1 MPVIP
6 YATFGFRMKQSVILV
21 LGNPRDAKLAYLER
35 LPEGTSLAVGETP
48 EAFANLAPEADV
60 IMLWWPPPRLLEQVL
75 AMAPRV
81 RWIHSPAAGLDG
93 VLSPAVAASPA
104 VLTNGRGVFSQSLG
118 EFALAAILFFAKDL
132 RRMVRSQQAGRWDP
146 FDVGEIRFQTVGI
159 VGYGDIGRACAQR
172 AKAFGMRVLGLRK
185 RPEESQGD
193 PWADQVYG
201 LNQLET
207 MLPECDY
214 VIAAAPLTP
223 ETRGMI
229 GDAAFASMK
238 PDAVLINV
246 GRGPVVD
253 EAALIR
259 ALGSGRIR
267 GAALD
272 VFAVEPLPAGHP
284 FYRLENVLLSPHC
297 ADHTRDW
304 LDQAMLFFLEN
315 FARYRSGQPLQ
326 NVVDKQRGY

>member
-1 MPVIP
+1 
-6 YATFGFRMKQSVILV
+6 MKPNVLLV
-21 LGNPRDAKLAYLER
+21 LADPRDAKLAYLER
-35 LPEGTSLAVGETP
+35 LPDGMSMAVGNTP
-48 EAFANLAPEADV
+48 DAFRNLAPDADA
-60 IMLWWPPPRLLEQVL
+60 ILLWWPPRGLLDQVL
-75 AMAPRV
+75 AMTPRV

-93 VLSPAVAASPA
+93 LLSPAVMASPA
-104 VLTNGRGVFSQSLG
+104 TLTNGRGVFSQSLG

-146 FDVGEIRFQTVGI
+146 FDVDEIRFQTLGI

-185 RPEESQGD
+185 RPAESQGD

-201 LNQLET
+201 LSQLEE
-207 MLPECDY
+207 MLPLCDY

-229 GDAAFASMK
+229 GDAAFAVMK
-238 PDAVLINV
+238 PEAVLINV

-253 EAALIR
+253 EAALAR
-259 ALGSGRIR
+259 ALESGRIR

-272 VFAVEPLPAGHP
+272 VFEVEPLPAGHP

-304 LDQAMLFFLEN
+304 LDQAMLFFLDN
-315 FARYRSGQPLQ
+315 FARYRAGQPLL
-326 NVVDKQRGY
+326 NIVDKQRGY

>member
-1 MPVIP
+1 
-6 YATFGFRMKQSVILV
+6 MKQSVLLA
-21 LGNPRDAKLAYLER
+21 LGDPRDPKLSYLER
-35 LPEGTSLAVGETP
+35 LPEGTSLAAGNTP
-48 EAFANLAPEADV
+48 EAFGNLAPEADV
-60 IMLWWPPPRLLEQVL
+60 ILLWWPPRGLLDQVL

-93 VLSPAVAASPA
+93 LLTPALLASPA
-104 VLTNGRGVFSQSLG
+104 TLTNGRGVFSQSLG

-146 FDVGEIRFQTVGI
+146 FDVDEIRFQTVGI

-172 AKAFGMRVLGLRK
+172 AKACGMRVLGLRK
-185 RPEESQGD
+185 RPEQSQDD

-201 LNQLET
+201 FGQLQA
-207 MLPECDY
+207 MLPQCDY

-229 GDAAFASMK
+229 GEAALAAMK
-238 PDAVLINV
+238 PEAVLINV

-253 EAALIR
+253 EAALTR
-259 ALGSGRIR
+259 ALESGRIR

-272 VFAVEPLPAGHP
+272 VFDVEPLPAGHP

-304 LDQAMLFFLEN
+304 LDQAMLFFLDN
-315 FARYRSGQPLQ
+315 FARYRAGQPLR

>member
-1 MPVIP
+1 
-6 YATFGFRMKQSVILV
+6 MKQSVLLA
-21 LGNPRDAKLAYLER
+21 LGDPSDAKLAYLER
-35 LPEGTSLAVGETP
+35 LPEGTSVAAGNTP
-48 EAFANLAPEADV
+48 DAFRNLAPEADA
-60 IMLWWPPPRLLEQVL
+60 ILLWWPPRGLLDQVL

-93 VLSPAVAASPA
+93 LLSPAVVASPA
-104 VLTNGRGVFSQSLG
+104 TLTNGRGVFSQSLG

-146 FDVGEIRFQTVGI
+146 FDVDEIRFQTVGI

-185 RPEESQGD
+185 RPQESQDD
-193 PWADQVYG
+193 PWASQIYG
-201 LNQLET
+201 LSQLPE
-207 MLPECDY
+207 MLPQCDY

-223 ETRGMI
+223 ETRGML

-238 PDAVLINV
+238 PEAVFINV

-259 ALGSGRIR
+259 ALESGRIR

-272 VFAVEPLPAGHP
+272 VFEVEPLPAGHP

-304 LDQAMLFFLEN
+304 LDQAMLFFLDN
-315 FARYRSGQPLQ
+315 FARFHAGQPLR
-326 NVVDKQRGY
+326 NVVDKGRGY

>member
-1 MPVIP
+1 
-6 YATFGFRMKQSVILV
+6 MKQSVLLA
-21 LGNPRDAKLAYLER
+21 LGDPSDAKLAYLER
-35 LPEGTSLAVGETP
+35 LPEGTSVAAGNTP
-48 EAFANLAPEADV
+48 DAFRNLAPEADA
-60 IMLWWPPPRLLEQVL
+60 ILLWWPPRGLLDQVL

-93 VLSPAVAASPA
+93 LLSPAVVASPA
-104 VLTNGRGVFSQSLG
+104 TLTNGRGVFSQSLG

-146 FDVGEIRFQTVGI
+146 FDVDEIRFQTVGI

-185 RPEESQGD
+185 RPQESQDD
-193 PWADQVYG
+193 PWASQIYG
-201 LNQLET
+201 LSQLPE
-207 MLPECDY
+207 MLPQCDY

-223 ETRGMI
+223 ETRGML

-238 PDAVLINV
+238 PEAVFINV

-259 ALGSGRIR
+259 ALESGRIR

-272 VFAVEPLPAGHP
+272 VFEVEPLPAGHP

-315 FARYRSGQPLQ
+315 FARYHAGQPLL